1 MKKSVVFL
9 GLLMLSIWTATVLAQ
24 GRMRLGPPGPGGM
37 MMGDGP
43 GMMLPLLLKGVG
55 LTAEQQTRVQG
66 VMKAHRTTLHTLFQ
80 QLQAAHEEMANKLFV
95 PGAIQAED
103 LTPQVQRIAQLRDQ
117 LMQEGLKVTL
127 EVRGV
132 LTAEQLTK
140 AAEIKQRMQ
149 TLRQEM
155 RNLLQEESSGNNA
168 EEDVFLSHTP

>member
-1 MKKSVVFL
+1 MKKRIIFL
-9 GLLMLSIWTATVLAQ
+9 GLLVLSVWTVPVLAQ
-24 GRMRLGPPGPGGM
+24 GHMMLGPPGPGGM

-43 GMMLPLLLKGVG
+43 GMMLPLMLKGVG
-55 LTAEQQTRVQG
+55 LTTDQQTRVQG
-66 VMKAHRTTLHTLFQ
+66 IMNAHRTTLHTLFQ

-103 LTPQVQRIAQLRDQ
+103 LTPQVQQIAQLRDQ

-132 LTAEQLTK
+132 LTAEQLAK

-149 TLRQEM
+149 TLHQEM
-155 RNLLQEESSGNNA
+155 RSLFQDKNSGTNQ
-168 EEDVFLSHTP
+168 EEDVLLFHNP